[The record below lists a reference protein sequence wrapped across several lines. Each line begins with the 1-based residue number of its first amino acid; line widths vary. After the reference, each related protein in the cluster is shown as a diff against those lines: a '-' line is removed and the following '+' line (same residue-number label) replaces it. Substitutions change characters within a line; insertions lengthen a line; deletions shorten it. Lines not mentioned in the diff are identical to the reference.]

1 MLLEWVNEFGE
12 IASPRNNMAALLF
25 PHWALFLPAVAT
37 VACWAPGA
45 LECLLVFS
53 AWLAL
58 AGVTL
63 TVNHRFFAHGAF
75 KTSRAGR
82 ALLACV
88 ACLGLQYGPLWWSS
102 KHRRHHRFCDERGD
116 PHSWTRTAWW
126 YAWFG
131 WLCAVEERQIDTAF
145 VHPAMFV
152 DAPSEACSLPAWL
165 APLQGT
171 TAGADGAAGAAG
183 ADGAAETS
191 ARVIAPELL
200 LIDRLWFLPSLLVY
214 LGLTLGLGASYRTA
228 FFYFLGPSLC
238 LPLPV
243 LAFNVLFHP
252 PGPSAPPAQP
262 EARRACCCAL
272 DSALDPLTVLLGES
286 AHEDHHRVPS
296 RIKRPSPLP
305 WSLDLC
311 YEGLLRPLLRLGVI
325 WDPQFGPRE
334 LAKAA

>member
-12 IASPRNNMAALLF
+12 IVSPRNMAALLF

-58 AGVTL
+58 AGAAL

-75 KTSRAGR
+75 KTSRPGR

-102 KHRRHHRFCDERGD
+102 KHRRHHRFCDERRD
-116 PHSWTRTAWW
+116 PHSWKLTSWW

-131 WLCAVEERQIDTAF
+131 WICAVEERQIDTAF

-152 DAPSEACSLPAWL
+152 DAAREAWSLPAWL
-165 APLQGT
+165 APLEGT
-171 TAGADGAAGAAG
+171 SGEGARAAGV
-183 ADGAAETS
+183 ES
-191 ARVIAPELL
+191 SRARVIAPELL
-200 LIDRLWFLPSLLVY
+200 LIDRVWFMPSLLVY
-214 LGLTLGLGASYRTA
+214 VAMTQGLGASYRGV
-228 FFYFLGPSLC
+228 FMFFLGPSMC
-238 LPLPV
+238 VPLPI
-243 LAFNVLFHP
+243 LLFNVVFHP
-252 PGPSAPPAQP
+252 PGPTG
-262 EARRACCCAL
+262 CCAL

-305 WSLDLC
+305 WDLDLC
-311 YEGLLRPLLRLGVI
+311 YEGLLRPLLWLGVI
-325 WDPQFGPRE
+325 WDPQFGPRGKNE
-334 LAKAA
+334 ASRRGD